1 MPGQH
6 RSGEHNEREGK
17 TSRASTLLVV
27 AALVS
32 VAVLYVLSAMGAEND
47 QQKAPGPSVAVTD
60 TTAAVGSDGSS
71 TWGVPV
77 TDTTTAAASQG
88 STTRNTTSTTS
99 APTTT
104 TQPASTTTAV
114 YVSPLEQ
121 RASHPAWDDRL
132 PGTRKGLRA
141 TACHGTFQVEMYL
154 TPASWKFSWNLVRA
168 YHTAHDEVIAVALQ
182 DPTWEPTPGTAL
194 HDALANLGVSSA
206 QDIRDMGD
214 EIEVRWYAWFVKDHI
229 EWTGDPTDPDCAS
242 IIAGANAVLTP
253 YQTTTTTTTP

>member
-1 MPGQH
+1 M
-6 RSGEHNEREGK
+6 RVREK
-17 TSRASTLLVV
+17 RRAASTLLVI
-27 AALVS
+27 AALVT

-47 QQKAPGPSVAVTD
+47 QQKAAEPSVAVTD
-60 TTAAVGSDGSS
+60 TTAAAGSDGDS
-71 TWGVPV
+71 TRGVPV
-77 TDTTTAAASQG
+77 TATTAAPVPEDSA
-88 STTRNTTSTTS
+88 TRSTTSTTS

-114 YVSPLEQ
+114 YVNSFER

-132 PGTRKGLRA
+132 PSTRKGLRA
-141 TACHGTFQVEMYL
+141 TTCHGTFQVEMYL
-154 TPASWKFSWNLVRA
+154 TPTSSKFSWNLVRA
-168 YHTAHDEVIAVALQ
+168 YHTAHDKVIAMALQ
-182 DPTWEPTPGTAL
+182 DPTWEPTPGTDL

-206 QDIRDMGD
+206 QDIRDMGY

-229 EWTGDPTDPDCAS
+229 EWTGDPTHPDCAS